1 MLCYTKIQDRG
12 DFMIPFLGIPFLLVG
27 LLLPVGVYLLYR
39 RIESVPKERLI
50 GKDVQYVSWLMVL
63 ILIGVLMNSIWVF
76 ELYEG
81 LWLWFVTF
89 SSIASYAVTITFMRS
104 IVDELDDLTYR
115 DLTFVFRDLE
125 MVRSL
130 YYVETEKTNVTA
142 KIRQSD
148 RRMLNDIK
156 KEFDEYVRLSD
167 VLDDFPESH
176 REFMDTK
183 RFLEEEK
190 NELLVSLM
198 SSRMYVIHFYGLDI
212 WYDGEYFG
220 HLSKEE
226 QRSLSKVEKYYT

>member
-1 MLCYTKIQDRG
+1 
-12 DFMIPFLGIPFLLVG
+12 MIPFLGIPLLIIG
-27 LLLPVGVYLLYR
+27 LILPVCVYLIYK
-39 RIESVPKERLI
+39 RIVSIPKERLI
-50 GKDVQYVSWLMVL
+50 GKDVQYVSWLMIPVL
-63 ILIGVLMNSIWVF
+63 VGIATNLVWVF

-81 LWLWFVTF
+81 LWVWFVISF
-89 SSIASYAVTITFMRS
+89 SISSYVVTITFMRS

-115 DLTFVFRDLE
+115 DLTFIFRDLE
-125 MVRSL
+125 MLRSL
-130 YYVETEKTNVTA
+130 YYVETEKTNATA

-212 WYDGEYFG
+212 WYDSEYFG

-226 QRSLSKVEKYYT
+226 KRSLSKVEKYYT

>member
-1 MLCYTKIQDRG
+1 
-12 DFMIPFLGIPFLLVG
+12 MIPFLGIPFLLVG
-27 LLLPVGVYLLYR
+27 LILPIGVYFIYKRVL
-39 RIESVPKERLI
+39 SVPKERLI
-50 GKDVQYVSWLMVL
+50 GKDVQYVSWLMIPIIV
-63 ILIGVLMNSIWVF
+63 GMAMNLVWVF

-81 LWLWFVTF
+81 VWTWFVIS

-115 DLTFVFRDLE
+115 DLTFIFRDLE
-125 MVRSL
+125 MLRSL
-130 YYVETEKTNVTA
+130 YCVETGKNNAKA

-148 RRMLNDIK
+148 RRILNGIK
-156 KEFDEYVRLSD
+156 KAFDEYVRLSD
-167 VLDDFPESH
+167 ILDDFPESH

-198 SSRMYVIHFYGLDI
+198 SSRMYVVHFYGLDI
-212 WYDGEYFG
+212 WYDSEYFG

-226 QRSLSKVEKYYT
+226 KRSLSKVEKYYT

>member
-1 MLCYTKIQDRG
+1 
-12 DFMIPFLGIPFLLVG
+12 MIPFLGIPLLIIG
-27 LLLPVGVYLLYR
+27 LILPVCVYLLYK
-39 RIESVPKERLI
+39 RILSIPKERLI
-50 GKDVQYVSWLMVL
+50 GKDVQYVSWLMIPVL
-63 ILIGVLMNSIWVF
+63 VGIATNLVWVF

-81 LWLWFVTF
+81 LWVWFVISF
-89 SSIASYAVTITFMRS
+89 SISSYVVTITFMRS
-104 IVDELDDLTYR
+104 IVGELDDLTYR
-115 DLTFVFRDLE
+115 NLTFIFRDLE

-130 YYVETEKTNVTA
+130 YYVETEKTNATE

-167 VLDDFPESH
+167 VLDDFPGSH

-212 WYDGEYFG
+212 WYDSEHFG

>member
-1 MLCYTKIQDRG
+1 
-12 DFMIPFLGIPFLLVG
+12 MISFLGIPFLIIG
-27 LLLPVGVYLLYR
+27 LILPVCVYLLYK
-39 RIESVPKERLI
+39 RIVSIPKERLI
-50 GKDVQYVSWLMVL
+50 GKDVQYVSWLMIPVL
-63 ILIGVLMNSIWVF
+63 VGIATNLVWVF

-81 LWLWFVTF
+81 LWVWFVISF
-89 SSIASYAVTITFMRS
+89 SISSYVATITFMRS
-104 IVDELDDLTYR
+104 IVDELDDMTYR
-115 DLTFVFRDLE
+115 DLTFIFRDLE

-130 YYVETEKTNVTA
+130 YYVETEKTNATA

-212 WYDGEYFG
+212 WYDSEYFG

>member
-1 MLCYTKIQDRG
+1 
-12 DFMIPFLGIPFLLVG
+12 MIPFLGIPFLIIG
-27 LLLPVGVYLLYR
+27 LILPVCVYLLYK
-39 RIESVPKERLI
+39 RIVSIPKERLI
-50 GKDVQYVSWLMVL
+50 GKDVQYVSWLMIPVL
-63 ILIGVLMNSIWVF
+63 VGIATNLVWVF

-81 LWLWFVTF
+81 LWVWFVISF
-89 SSIASYAVTITFMRS
+89 SISSYVATITFMRS
-104 IVDELDDLTYR
+104 IVDELDDMTYR
-115 DLTFVFRDLE
+115 DLTFIFRDLE

-130 YYVETEKTNVTA
+130 YYVETEKTNATA

-212 WYDGEYFG
+212 WYDSEYFG